1 MSKYHSRK
9 TTLAGMTFDSKKEA
23 QRYVELRCLERAGEI
38 TALEHQVPFE
48 LLPVQKDQD
57 GRVIERAVKY
67 TADFVYVDSAGRKV
81 VEDVKSSATKTR
93 DYILRRKLMLW
104 RHGIRIQEV

>member
-1 MSKYHSRK
+1 MTKYGNHK
-9 TTLAGMTFDSKKEA
+9 TNMAGIEFDSKKEA
-23 QRYVELRCLERAGEI
+23 QRFLELRCMERAGEI

-48 LLPVQKDQD
+48 LLPSQKDKD
-57 GRVIERAVKY
+57 GKVIERAVRY

-81 VEDVKSSATKTR
+81 VEDVKSSATKTK